1 MIKRF
6 FKGLLIFILGMIFGI
21 VALFGGIYL
30 AATKVKVKD
39 IASLAG
45 FEDAIGED
53 LADLTLVE
61 TVVKL
66 ADTNTTIG
74 TYFEY
79 FPTLNDGIND
89 LVNNGDLGK
98 FVQID
103 LEELK
108 SYTISNVGSK
118 VMDAVSI
125 VISLDTLSTTV
136 GFELPDSMPIF
147 KTAENGGYQ
156 DYVKI
161 TPDEKTEITNKYYTD
176 KTENIYYKDATS
188 GDWKKAYDNG
198 SLVSGAAAPF
208 YYKGYLVELPVTDA
222 ITGLSNIL
230 NFETLTIEELQ
241 DKILGYSIF
250 GEEGSLISKII
261 TESDTLKS
269 LSSSLTDN
277 INDLTLGDFDINITE
292 DDGIIS
298 NIIDKNTKIGELTG
312 ATGYDKLDFAAKID
326 SIKLSEMSITFD
338 GALGLIVKENTTIGD
353 LKSMNF
359 EDEVNEIT
367 LTELGLDLTS
377 GDLLGKIFNETDTV
391 GTITAD
397 GFDINDRIEKL
408 TMKDVGMDFDSDPLL
423 RKIIKSTDTIATLK
437 NADTITGRIDGIT
450 LGDLG
455 FTFAEG
461 SIAAKVISAT
471 DTIESLKDGTKIN
484 NAINTLTLGDL
495 GVNLDGVAGE
505 ILNADDSIETLK
517 GSGEISNSINA
528 LKIEKLIKNTD
539 GNALLKALTTKGA
552 TVGNLSST
560 ISELTFTDVYGA
572 AKVFVEKSS
581 YTGSKTGYMT
591 FTKNDNI
598 YTQSSSG
605 SYMISDTASVWL
617 ILLYTKSG
625 SWNNY
630 EYTFNDMKLLDFGNS
645 MSGLTEKFSA
655 CTMQELYE
663 VGIITNKPTNE
674 TIAELTLNEVVG
686 KLNTIVA

>member
-53 LADLTLVE
+53 LAKLSLVQ

-161 TPDEKTEITNKYYTD
+161 TPDGKTEITNKYYTD

-230 NFETLTIEELQ
+230 NFETLTIKELQ
-241 DKILGYSIF
+241 DKIGINIL
-250 GEEGSLISKII
+250 GEEDSLINKII
-261 TESDTLKS
+261 DENATLDS
-269 LSSSLTDN
+269 LSSLMDN
-277 INDLTLGDFDINITE
+277 VNDLTLGDFDINITE

-298 NIIDKNTKIGELTG
+298 NIIDKDTKIGELTG

-338 GALGLIVKENTTIGD
+338 GVLGSIVDENTTIGD
-353 LKSMNF
+353 LKGMNF

-367 LTELGLDLTS
+367 LTELGLNLTS
-377 GDLLGKIFNETDTV
+377 DDLLGKIFNEDDTV
-391 GTITAD
+391 GTITDD
-397 GFDINDRIEKL
+397 GFDINARIENL

-450 LGDLG
+450 LGDLD

-471 DTIESLKDGTKIN
+471 DTIASLKDGTKIN

-505 ILNADDSIETLK
+505 ILDSTDSIKTLK
-517 GSGEISNSINA
+517 GSGEISNKINA
-528 LKIEKLIKNTD
+528 LKIEKLVNNTA

-552 TVGNLSST
+552 TVGNLSDK
-560 ISELTFTDVYGA
+560 ISKLTFTDVYGD

-598 YTQSSSG
+598 YAQSSSG

-663 VGIITNKPTNE
+663 VGIITDKPTNE
-674 TIAELTLNEVVG
+674 TIAKLTLTEVVST
-686 KLNTIVA
+686 LNGTDS